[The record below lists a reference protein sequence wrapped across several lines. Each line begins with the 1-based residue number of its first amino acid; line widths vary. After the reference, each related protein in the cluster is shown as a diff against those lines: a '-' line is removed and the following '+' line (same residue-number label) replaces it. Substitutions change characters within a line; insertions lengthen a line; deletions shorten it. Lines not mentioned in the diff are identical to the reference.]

1 MFYDLNVPFPL
12 PDDGIP
18 TGKKK
23 DKGKMKVGPDYTIQG
38 TYWSLLTGGEKE
50 KVSKNVS
57 MLGHLGYSVIGCTV
71 TSEPSNIVPPCPFS
85 THLPFPELDPR
96 TGTSSCSSGISSGEK
111 TLVQVTRFHMRLD
124 DAKTHCFSNSNTSL
138 LKQYDI
144 LSVQPT
150 TEKAF
155 QLACTD
161 LSNPGPNQISII
173 TLPLHERGFHYRL
186 NRKQLRQAQRN
197 GVIMS
202 SPFPLSPLPTLAI
215 ITITRESYDGVR
227 YRQNFLSNAREAVR
241 ATSGHGLI
249 FSSGTSYSSEALRA
263 PLDLVSIGVVLGMP
277 LNLAREMVGE
287 NARKVLLRAQARK
300 TYKAVLSVPRLIL
313 PITDEPASQPDQ
325 LPDMESNNTSVK
337 RPSNTEA
344 GEIGT
349 DLQSKKNVDGVNE
362 VRSKKKAKRE
372 KTKG

>member
-197 GVIMS
+197 GVIFELLY
-202 SPFPLSPLPTLAI
+202 SPALLPSPTLPSDL
-215 ITITRESYDGVR
+215 TKR

-325 LPDMESNNTSVK
+325 LPDIENNNTSVK
-337 RPSNTEA
+337 RPSNTES

-349 DLQSKKNVDGVNE
+349 DLQSKTNVDGVNE

-372 KTKG
+372 KTKE